1 MKKIYLLA
9 LTILGFASI
18 SIAQTESGSKQT
30 ELSKTVIYDA
40 SGVKVSIY
48 PSQCNGEGVVLCDVQ
63 NSNAT
68 AVNVAIFIKDCKPG
82 FANARIV
89 QVESNNTASG
99 NCEKPELL
107 INHTA
112 GNSLPSLEVKIVPQ

>member
-18 SIAQTESGSKQT
+18 SIAQTESAPKQT

-48 PSQCNGEGVVLCDVQ
+48 PSQCNGEGVVLYDVQ
-63 NSNAT
+63 NSNTT

-82 FANARIV
+82 FANARTV
-89 QVESNNTASG
+89 RVEGNTTASG

-107 INHTA
+107 INNKD
-112 GNSLPSLEVKIVPQ
+112 GNSLPSLEVKIVSQ

>member
-18 SIAQTESGSKQT
+18 SIAQIESGPKQT
-30 ELSKTVIYDA
+30 EPSKTVIYDA
-40 SGVKVSIY
+40 NGVKVSIY
-48 PSQCNGEGVVLCDVQ
+48 PSQCNGEDVVLCDVQ

-68 AVNVAIFIKDCKPG
+68 AINLAIFIKDCKPG
-82 FANARIV
+82 FANARTV
-89 QVESNNTASG
+89 HVEGNTAASG

-107 INHTA
+107 INNTA
-112 GNSLPSLEVKIVPQ
+112 GNSLPSLEVKIVSQ